1 MTSNPPFSGHENMA
15 TRPIIQTIARLIAT
29 DRRPTVLA
37 NESGEILLANSASQR
52 LKLDQNGI
60 HDILDWPALCLRASR
75 SGSTPVAL
83 SIDANTLEGEVVCI
97 SLSVGDG
104 YLLRLSEN
112 DQEATSL
119 RNRSRAATLMRV
131 AHDLRTP
138 IQSLLASAENLLDDN
153 GPRTEV
159 DKTAAHKALHQA
171 TDTAMDHIS
180 NVLGVIRGEQ
190 SLVGINPDETFNIT
204 EELRTLLTMV
214 APIARKQ
221 NVDLKL
227 WLTPHDDTWV
237 HGPVRFVRALFQNI
251 LDNSV
256 KYGGAAVNISLTC
269 HPLPA
274 VEGAADCIA
283 ITLTVSDLGGGLPDD
298 QKMRLNDALGQ
309 PNQRPPSVASPDDI
323 KNTSAGLKVLTHALR
338 QLGGQLDVSDRYGDN
353 LDGDKTK
360 PLKVIGTTMRATI
373 TLEKREPQNLSQAA
387 PQKGI
392 KPALPLKGRSIILVE
407 DSPSS
412 RDWLRHILETAG
424 AQVWA
429 AGNGIEALS
438 FLETPDISATLDLIL
453 TDMTLPYMSGVEF
466 AQRVR
471 QNTNSPWSGPIVAL
485 TAHVAD
491 PLLAACSEAGISQV
505 LEKPIRPQALRDTL
519 RNILDDRPSPHKQR
533 SDVIQP
539 QHTTNDAFK
548 PAIVEELI
556 TQLGKTGTLSFMQ
569 RAHSEAEN
577 VLTNIKQNGVGAD
590 TGRMLH
596 AATGAC
602 SLTGLGDL
610 EASLRAME
618 DAFDRGE
625 DLKPCQ
631 LQLETALA
639 QTLKAI
645 TVLA

>member
-1 MTSNPPFSGHENMA
+1 MKSTPPVSGQENMA
-15 TRPIIQTIARLIAT
+15 SRPIIQTIARLIAT

-52 LKLDQNGI
+52 LKLDRNGI
-60 HDILDWPALCLRASR
+60 HDSLDWPALCLRASR

-83 SIDANTLEGEVVCI
+83 SINANTLEGEVVCI

-112 DQEATSL
+112 DQEATWL

-138 IQSLLASAENLLDDN
+138 IQSLLASAENLLDDS
-153 GPRTEV
+153 GPKNES
-159 DKTAAHKALHQA
+159 DKTAAHKALLQA

-180 NVLGVIRGEQ
+180 NVLAVIRGEQ

-204 EELRTLLTMV
+204 EELRTLLTMI

-227 WLTPHDDTWV
+227 WLTPHEDTWV

-251 LDNSV
+251 IDNSV

-269 HPLPA
+269 HPLPPA
-274 VEGAADCIA
+274 EGAADCIA
-283 ITLTVSDLGGGLPDD
+283 ITFTVSDLGGGLPED
-298 QKMRLNDALGQ
+298 QKMRLNHALGH
-309 PNQRPPSVASPDDI
+309 PNQRPPTDEMNKS
-323 KNTSAGLKVLTHALR
+323 SAGLKVLTHALR
-338 QLGGQLDVSDRYGDN
+338 QLGGQLDVSDRYDDTS
-353 LDGDKTK
+353 DGDKTK
-360 PLKVIGTTMRATI
+360 SLKVIGTTMRATI
-373 TLEKREPQNLSQAA
+373 TLEKREAQNLSQAT
-387 PQKGI
+387 PPKDI

-438 FLETPDISATLDLIL
+438 FLETPDISETLDLIL

-471 QNTNSPWSGPIVAL
+471 QNITPPWTGPIVAL
-485 TAHVAD
+485 TAHVAA
-491 PLLAACSEAGISQV
+491 PLLAACSEVGISQV
-505 LEKPIRPQALRDTL
+505 LEKPIRPQVLRDTL
-519 RNILDDRPSPHKQR
+519 LNILDDDPSRHKQR
-533 SDVIQP
+533 SEFSQP
-539 QHTTNDAFK
+539 QDTAENTLK
-548 PAIVEELI
+548 PNIVEDLFA
-556 TQLGKTGTLSFMQ
+556 QLGKTGTLSFMK

-577 VLTNIKQNGVGAD
+577 VLTNIKQNGVGPD

-625 DLKPCQ
+625 DLKTCQ
-631 LQLETALA
+631 LQLEAAITQTLNAITALA
-639 QTLKAI
+639 
-645 TVLA
+645 

>member
-1 MTSNPPFSGHENMA
+1 MA

-37 NESGEILLANSASQR
+37 TESGEVLLANCASQR

-60 HDILDWPALCLRASR
+60 HDALDWPSLCLRASR

-138 IQSLLASAENLLDDN
+138 IQSLLASAENLLDDSS
-153 GPRTEV
+153 PRTEL
-159 DKTAAHKALHQA
+159 DKAAAHKALRQA

-180 NVLGVIRGEQ
+180 NVLAVIRGEQ

-227 WLTPHDDTWV
+227 WLTPHEDTWV

-251 LDNSV
+251 IDNSI

-269 HPLPA
+269 HPLPPA
-274 VEGAADCIA
+274 AGAADCIA
-283 ITLTVSDLGGGLPDD
+283 ITFTVSDLGGGLPED
-298 QKMRLNDALGQ
+298 QKMRLNHALGH
-309 PNQRPPSVASPDDI
+309 PNQRPPTDKMNKS
-323 KNTSAGLKVLTHALR
+323 SAGLKVLTHALR
-338 QLGGQLDVSDRYGDN
+338 QLGGQLDVSDRYDDTS
-353 LDGDKTK
+353 DGDKTK
-360 PLKVIGTTMRATI
+360 SLKVIGTTMRATI
-373 TLEKREPQNLSQAA
+373 TLEKREAQNLSQAT
-387 PQKGI
+387 PPKDI

-438 FLETPDISATLDLIL
+438 FLETPDISEVLDLIL

-471 QNTNSPWSGPIVAL
+471 QNITPPWTGPIVAL
-485 TAHVAD
+485 TAHVAA
-491 PLLAACSEAGISQV
+491 PLLAACSEVGISQV

-519 RNILDDRPSPHKQR
+519 LNILDDGPSLHKQR
-533 SDVIQP
+533 PDFTQP
-539 QHTTNDAFK
+539 QNTVNNALK
-548 PAIVEELI
+548 PNIVEDLF
-556 TQLGKTGTLSFMQ
+556 TQLGKTGTLSFMK

-577 VLTNIKQNGVGAD
+577 VLTNIKQNGVGPD

-602 SLTGLGDL
+602 SLTGLGNL
-610 EASLRAME
+610 EACLRAME

-625 DLKPCQ
+625 DLKTCQ
-631 LQLETALA
+631 LQLEAA
-639 QTLKAI
+639 IEQTLKAI
-645 TVLA
+645 TALT